1 MQEARG
7 VGLREVGFE
16 GGSVQWLMIVEVVFE
31 ASFMVTR
38 GVLMRGVSS
47 RNVCTSQL

>member
-1 MQEARG
+1 M
-7 VGLREVGFE
+7 GLREVGCE

-31 ASFMVTR
+31 ASLIVTR

-47 RNVCTSQL
+47 RNMCTSQL